1 MTALFDEFS
10 NPSSNLH
17 LKDWLDV
24 SIEDMYAKLDNNN
37 ILPKDM
43 KKTRGVG
50 YGLDTAV
57 HSCFTVL
64 ADLLKSFP
72 NPIIPITAQD
82 RCINEGYLSVI
93 AAKQVVAQTMRKVEI
108 NVFMYIMLFLKDFAS
123 AYNGGGGAGG
133 RDKQKTDVES
143 WCKVFAPLL
152 FQSAANATATASG
165 GVNTSYFSYFSGGGA
180 DYMRVGDM
188 NRRVQ
193 FLQRFLE

>member
-1 MTALFDEFS
+1 MQALFNDEFF
-10 NPSSNLH
+10 NPSPPLN
-17 LKDWLDV
+17 LKDWLDA
-24 SIEDMYAKLDNNN
+24 SIEDMYADLDNNN
-37 ILPKDM
+37 TLSKDQKPK
-43 KKTRGVG
+43 TIGIG

-64 ADLLKSFP
+64 ADLLKSLP

-108 NVFMYIMLFLKDFAS
+108 NVFMYIMLFLKDFS
-123 AYNGGGGAGG
+123 RSYRVGGGAVG
-133 RDKQKTDVES
+133 DKQKTTGET

-152 FQSAANATATASG
+152 FQSASNASVG
-165 GVNTSYFSYFSGGGA
+165 QSVNTSYFSYFSGVVLA
-180 DYMRVGDM
+180 SSSAVGDAS
-188 NRRVQ
+188 RRAQ